1 MLRASIVSTDY
12 IAVAASSERQRWT
25 DTVGVDDS
33 LSRDL
38 VTTTVSVLTDREW
51 LAHAAPP
58 RTPAS
63 RSTGNG
69 DAQES
74 EQGVLAVEFRD
85 DSRCKKSRHKFSRRA
100 RALCF
105 LVHFKWNPYPLVIS
119 SILTPT
125 EFHTFKVINL
135 VTQRM
140 VGGVDVTD

>member
-1 MLRASIVSTDY
+1 MSAGLVWEGVRRDQLELIAPKCSHHVSASVATHVEGEY
-12 IAVAASSERQRWT
+12 RLHGLHRRIAVAASSERQRWT

-38 VTTTVSVLTDREW
+38 VTTTVSVLTDLEW

-85 DSRCKKSRHKFSRRA
+85 DSRCKKSRSYVWSA
-100 RALCF
+100 
-105 LVHFKWNPYPLVIS
+105 
-119 SILTPT
+119 
-125 EFHTFKVINL
+125 
-135 VTQRM
+135 
-140 VGGVDVTD
+140 